1 MKPGRPLVALICS
14 VPLIGEGIRPELDFA
29 DVHSF
34 RGDRDTAGLLR
45 SLKPDV
51 VIVDGSADAE
61 VAGTYAT
68 EHEIPVVHIS
78 VRPRL
83 LRVFQRGEW
92 EQMAT
97 TDGPTPETVRN
108 LVAGTL
114 FARGAPA

>member
-1 MKPGRPLVALICS
+1 M
-14 VPLIGEGIRPELDFA
+14 
-29 DVHSF
+29 
-34 RGDRDTAGLLR
+34 
-45 SLKPDV
+45 
-51 VIVDGSADAE
+51 
-61 VAGTYAT
+61 
-68 EHEIPVVHIS
+68 HIS